1 MKILICGL
9 PGSGKTTLA
18 EKLTDEVANNFAVE
32 WVNANEIRQ
41 ATGDWDFSPS
51 GRLRQAHRMRHIA
64 TAIEQ
69 RDMIAICDF
78 VCPTQELR
86 KIFHADLVV
95 WMDTIQ
101 LSTYEDTNQLFEP
114 LTIEEYDFRIT
125 TLDDIDQWSKT
136 LADLV
141 WILE

>member
-9 PGSGKTTLA
+9 PGAGKTTLA
-18 EKLTDEVANNFAVE
+18 ERLTDEISQNFGVE
-32 WVNANEIRQ
+32 WVNADEVRQ
-41 ATGDWDFSPS
+41 ATGDWDFSAE
-51 GRLRQAHRMRHIA
+51 GRLRQTNRMRIIA
-64 TAIEQ
+64 EAIEQ

-86 KIFHADLVV
+86 TVFNADLVI

-101 LSTYEDTNQLFEP
+101 SGRFEDTNQLFEP

-125 TLDDIDQWSKT
+125 SWDDVDQWSKT

>member
-18 EKLTDEVANNFAVE
+18 ERLTDEIANNFAVE
-32 WVNANEIRQ
+32 WVNADEVRQ
-41 ATGDWDFSPS
+41 STGDWDFSDA
-51 GRLRQAHRMRHIA
+51 GRLRQTNRMRIIA

-69 RDMIAICDF
+69 QGLIAICDF

-86 KIFHADLVV
+86 KIFDADLVI

-101 LSTYEDTNQLFEP
+101 TSQFEDTNQLFEP

-125 TLDDIDQWSKT
+125 TFDDIDQWSKT